1 MVTMRFHH
9 LGSVWIRADLT
20 FLVFSPCLSLSTAG
34 GRLLRYRLDSKPTRK
49 HWWLLCPKV
58 TLNGHLDPA
67 FIHHWEMKSNCVLSK
82 EFENISQRTAD
93 SLLI

>member
-34 GRLLRYRLDSKPTRK
+34 VRLLRYRLKPTRK

-58 TLNGHLDPA
+58 TLNGYLDPA
-67 FIHHWEMKSNCVLSK
+67 FIHHREMKSNSVLSK
-82 EFENISQRTAD
+82 EFEDISQRTAD
-93 SLLI
+93 SFLI